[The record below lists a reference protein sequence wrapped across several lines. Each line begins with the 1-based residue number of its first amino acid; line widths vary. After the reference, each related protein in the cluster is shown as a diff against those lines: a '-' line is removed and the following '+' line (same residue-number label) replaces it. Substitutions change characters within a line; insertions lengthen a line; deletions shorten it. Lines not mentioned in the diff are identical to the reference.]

1 VIHGDIMDVHISGH
15 GTRRDILDMMQ
26 QVKPDF
32 FMPVYGNHFFL
43 KEAQNLVTEVGD
55 FPKEKTFVPDNG
67 SIYDLK
73 DGKVKTYNVK
83 APSDYVFVDGLGVSD
98 SQHIVLRDR
107 QVLAEDGMLVVIV
120 TINGKTAKLLQ
131 NPDIISRG
139 FVFLKDNKKLIED
152 IRHKVKKI
160 IVTSDPNTWA
170 DTDQIR
176 NNLRDKIGQFVYT
189 KTGKRPMVLPVVI
202 SV

>member
-1 VIHGDIMDVHISGH
+1 MDVHISGH
-15 GTRRDILDMMQ
+15 GTRRDILDMMKQ
-26 QVKPDF
+26 TKPDF

-67 SIYDLK
+67 SIYDMK

-107 QVLAEDGMLVVIV
+107 QVLAEDGMLVVIA
-120 TINGKTAKLLQ
+120 TISGKTAKILQ

-139 FVFLKDNKKLIED
+139 FVFLKDNRKLIED

-160 IVTSDPNTWA
+160 IITSDPATWA
-170 DTDQIR
+170 DTDLIR
-176 NNLRDKIGQFVYT
+176 NNLRDKIGQFVFT
-189 KTGKRPMVLPVVI
+189 KTGKRPMFLPVVI
-202 SV
+202 TV